1 MVTRNNGKQR
11 TGSGLVDNMDTIRWG
26 EQAQQDA
33 VAWHF
38 GAKRVPRENEP
49 AFVAGFADGWRACL
63 SALKLHGVVV
73 SFDRLASDVAAEK
86 AGVK

>member
-1 MVTRNNGKQR
+1 MSRSRTMVTRNNGKQR
-11 TGSGLVDNMDTIRWG
+11 TGSGRVDNMDTIRWG

-49 AFVAGFADGWRACL
+49 AFVAALRDLLDGTEPWDVRATRARA
-63 SALKLHGVVV
+63 ALGQ
-73 SFDRLASDVAAEK
+73 E
-86 AGVK
+86 AGS